1 MESGWDMGTPSSPQQ
16 QGMGIQALDTS
27 SAITAH
33 VFTLPTPSAR
43 AVTDEP
49 HQTPNSVSAA
59 ATHGQAL
66 PHPCGKAVCIPA
78 LLLRPDLCAPHS
90 TSHHAKFYS
99 WDTQEGPARIQLVNS
114 HIPTTLSRSTCQ
126 SPDRKVSAVSNNG
139 LQCSLCTGQCDLEYP
154 TWPWPWLG
162 TPSTPDM
169 HSHPHHLLWAQGTLR
184 GYTHVHV
191 HLFSSISSISGTG
204 KGCDLLTVWEKSL
217 FILSGRV
224 LCAVRASQLTCVLTG
239 DIIWGAD
246 RGALVHLPNHGGLP
260 ADHSQQKEKLLQI
273 YPALFQHPNT
283 VQKSQCWV
291 SVGWRCGHR
300 LPSADSTEP
309 QGPSGLAVT
318 GALLSAL
325 CGNKLID
332 IC

>member
-1 MESGWDMGTPSSPQQ
+1 MSPIKHPTVSLQLPHMDRHFHIPVGKQCVFLLCCWDLTC
-16 QGMGIQALDTS
+16 
-27 SAITAH
+27 
-33 VFTLPTPSAR
+33 VLPTPLLIMQNFIAGIHRKVLPGCNWLIPTFPRLYPGAR
-43 AVTDEP
+43 ASLQTERSLLFPTMVYSVPSVLASVIWSTLHGHDHGLA
-49 HQTPNSVSAA
+49 HQAPQTCTAILTTSSGHRGHFG
-59 ATHGQAL
+59 ATRT
-66 PHPCGKAVCIPA
+66 CTCIFSP
-78 LLLRPDLCAPHS
+78 P
-90 TSHHAKFYS
+90 SHLY
-99 WDTQEGPARIQLVNS
+99 L
-114 HIPTTLSRSTCQ
+114 
-126 SPDRKVSAVSNNG
+126 
-139 LQCSLCTGQCDLEYP
+139 
-154 TWPWPWLG
+154 
-162 TPSTPDM
+162 
-169 HSHPHHLLWAQGTLR
+169 AQGR
-184 GYTHVHV
+184 GV
-191 HLFSSISSISGTG
+191 ISWQCE
-204 KGCDLLTVWEKSL
+204 KKSL